1 MQRLLILSSPA
12 LEKEAWQFIKEHT
25 QDLRVDFKIIEHK
38 EGVSMDYAKKYR
50 DLVAAYYAGQGFN
63 VKRYDES
70 KDNQE
75 KHLAFTRI
83 DLILRKDKQIIFA
96 QCRNWNPEGEHK
108 IDAKYLE
115 KFLQDCHGY
124 QSHLYRDDF
133 EHYKQCF
140 FKNIVVLNSSKL
152 LAPDAFEFIKSQKDK
167 KEHERVFYEVLVPSS
182 SMDKVSKYESKHE

>member
-1 MQRLLILSSPA
+1 A
-12 LEKEAWQFIKEHT
+12 

-38 EGVSMDYAKKYR
+38 AGVSMDYAKKYR

-96 QCRNWNPEGEHK
+96 QCRNWNPDGEHK
-108 IDAKYLE
+108 I
-115 KFLQDCHGY
+115 
-124 QSHLYRDDF
+124 
-133 EHYKQCF
+133 
-140 FKNIVVLNSSKL
+140 
-152 LAPDAFEFIKSQKDK
+152 
-167 KEHERVFYEVLVPSS
+167 
-182 SMDKVSKYESKHE
+182 